1 MPLSS
6 VVGAQSIIKPG
17 VCTSSTRPAVPF
29 EGQMIYETDT
39 DKTLVWDG
47 STWIFVANPLAV
59 SFGSSN
65 LVSLLSNPS
74 VRASRTGDLSYNN
87 STQNVPIIFNSTS
100 LNVGSYYSTSTGV
113 MTAPVVGDY
122 FVAIGVY
129 NAAGTDISQIWTI
142 VNGTRGVSIV
152 LAPAAGQSNLA
163 GSGIVRL
170 NAGDTF
176 GMGAW
181 FNGNTATI
189 TANGYHTYL
198 NIRYIG

>member
-47 STWIFVANPLAV
+47 STWVFVSNPSAM

-65 LVSLLSNPS
+65 VVSFPLNPS
-74 VRASRTGDLSYNN
+74 VRARLSGNLSYNN
-87 STQNVPIIFNSTS
+87 SAQNVPIIFNSAST
-100 LNVGSYYSTSTGV
+100 NIGGYYSTSTGLL
-113 MTAPVVGDY
+113 TAPVAGDY
-122 FVAIGVY
+122 FVSCGVF
-129 NAAGTDISQIWTI
+129 NSAGVDVNQIWTV
-142 VNGTRGVSIV
+142 VNAVRGESIV
-152 LAPAAGQSNLA
+152 LSSIGGSSNMA

-170 NAGDTF
+170 NVGDTF
-176 GMGAW
+176 GMAAW
-181 FNGNTATI
+181 FGGATVTI
-189 TANGYHTYL
+189 TENTYHTFL
-198 NIRYIG
+198 HIRFLG